1 MCASRVISLNAN
13 DLKHAKLLF
22 ALLLSFGSWG
32 LSAQITVTGQVVDA
46 ESNEPIIGAV
56 ISTMQMNGGD
66 RPSIKPV
73 GYTNA
78 EGDFS
83 VTLPSGT
90 RGFSVSS
97 FGYTALRQSLQ
108 GTSGVQ
114 VNLGVLKLTLDAS
127 VVLQQADVVSEGPAM
142 LNGLDRKVYD
152 VAGDLQ
158 VASGTGTDILRQVP
172 NVTMD
177 IDGNVALRG
186 DENVTILID
195 GRPASLMGYQGT
207 NAFDRLPAGMVQRV
221 EVITNPGA
229 KFDAQGTGGIINIV
243 TKKGRELPLNG
254 AIQAGIG
261 TRNKYNLGGN
271 VSIPVGK
278 MRINASIGA
287 DDRQMSSGGYTYRTY
302 YFPDSTYRTSEESLG
317 LRHNI
322 GTNARLGLDWNL
334 KDKHQVG
341 VSFGMDQ
348 RGGTDWD
355 SATFV
360 NIGKDGVP
368 AGAVQFKDQTS
379 SRSNQNLSFRYERKF
394 ADENKKW
401 TADANYSWGEDHDL
415 ENNFFTTDP
424 LYPTA
429 FTFGAYLQRF
439 DVPGNSKR
447 LNLQSDV
454 EWPLN
459 DKARVDF
466 GWRTSSSANVEV
478 RSASQLL
485 EPVSSSFLTDTLRS
499 FFTDMSQLNHA
510 AYATY
515 GYVFSP
521 KWKGQVGLRYETA
534 LVNIVLKDS
543 TTLQRSYPG
552 LFPSAY
558 LTYSPR
564 KGLDLQASY
573 SMRVNRPDGH
583 WGGSLN
589 PNIDYSNPSGL
600 RKGNPDLKPEYT
612 HSMEFNV
619 VQFGRWGSLSGSA
632 YGRHTINMMSR
643 YLEPLPSG
651 VLMMTWLNFN
661 TRDNVG
667 LSTNAMLRFNKNVQ
681 LQASADAFYSV
692 INGRNVSGNLT
703 QGGFGWQGR
712 SNLMLNLPK
721 EQQIQIT
728 YNQWGTGPTG
738 QGYRRGIQFIDL
750 GYKVDFLNKHWTLS
764 ARLSDV
770 FNQRRFRYDQFT
782 DLLDVEFMR
791 RRESRIGFLTLQYNF
806 GKPERSRGGRGG
818 RPGGMGQGMDM
829 GGGGDIDM

>member
-1 MCASRVISLNAN
+1 MNE
-13 DLKHAKLLF
+13 LKHVKLLLAF
-22 ALLLSFGSWG
+22 LLTLSSWAIV
-32 LSAQITVTGQVVDA
+32 AQTTVTGKVVDA

-56 ISTMQMNGGD
+56 ISFMQMNGDD
-66 RPSIKPV
+66 RPTLKQV
-73 GYTNA
+73 GATDV
-78 EGDFS
+78 EGNFS
-83 VTLPSGT
+83 VSLPTGT
-90 RGFSVSS
+90 RGFTISS
-97 FGYTALRQSLQ
+97 FGYAPSRQSMQ

-114 VNLGVLKLTLDAS
+114 VNVGTVKLALDAS
-127 VVLQQADVVSEGPAM
+127 VVLQQADVVTEGPAM

-195 GRPASLMGYQGT
+195 GRPASLMGYQGS

-243 TKKGRELPLNG
+243 TKKGKELPLNG
-254 AIQAGIG
+254 SIQAGIG

-278 MRINASIGA
+278 VRVNASIGG
-287 DDRQMSSGGYTYRTY
+287 DDRQMSSGGYTYRSY
-302 YFPDSTYRTSEESLG
+302 FFPDSLYKTTEESMG
-317 LRHNI
+317 LRRNV
-322 GTNARLGLDWNL
+322 GTNARIGIDWNIQN
-334 KDKHQVG
+334 KHSVG
-341 VSFGMDQ
+341 FSLGADRNTGV
-348 RGGTDWD
+348 DWD
-355 SATFV
+355 SAYFE
-360 NIGKDGVP
+360 NIGKDGIP
-368 AGAVQFKDQTS
+368 AKAIQFTDQTS
-379 SRSNQNLSFRYERKF
+379 SRQNQNASFHYERKF

-401 TADANYSWGEDHDL
+401 TADANYSWGNDHDIDD
-415 ENNFFTTDP
+415 NYFTVDP
-424 LYPTA
+424 LYPAA
-429 FTFGAYLQRF
+429 FTYGAYLQRF

-447 LNLQSDV
+447 MNVQTDV

-459 DKARVDF
+459 EKARVDF
-466 GWRTSSSANVEV
+466 GWRTSQSANVEV
-478 RSASQLL
+478 RTASQLPEL
-485 EPVSSSFLTDTLRS
+485 FSSSFVADTLRS
-499 FFTDMSQLNHA
+499 FFTDMNQVTHA
-510 AYATY
+510 GYGTF
-515 GYVFSP
+515 GYVVSP

-534 LVNIVLKDS
+534 LIDIVLRDS
-543 TTLQRSYPG
+543 SVLQRSYPG

-564 KGLDLQASY
+564 RGLDIQASY

-612 HSMEFNV
+612 HSMELNV
-619 VQFGRWGSLSGSA
+619 VQFGKWGSLSGSV

-643 YLEPLPSG
+643 YMEPLPSG

-661 TRDNVG
+661 TRDNLG
-667 LSTNAMLRFNKNVQ
+667 FSTNAMLRFNKVVQ
-681 LQASADAFYSV
+681 LQASADAYYSV
-692 INGRNVSGNLT
+692 INGENVAGGILQS
-703 QGGFGWQGR
+703 GFGWQGR

-728 YNQWGTGPTG
+728 YNQWGAGPTG
-738 QGYRRGIQFIDL
+738 QGFRRGIQFIDL

-770 FNQRRFRYDQFT
+770 FNQRRFRYDQYTPFI
-782 DLLDVEFMR
+782 DVEFMR

-806 GKPERSRGGRGG
+806 GNPDRSRGMRGGRGG
-818 RPGGMGQGMDM
+818 ASGGSMDM
-829 GGGGDIDM
+829 GGGDMDL

>member
-1 MCASRVISLNAN
+1 MNE
-13 DLKHAKLLF
+13 LKHAKVLF
-22 ALLLSFGSWG
+22 SLLLTMSSWAI
-32 LSAQITVTGQVVDA
+32 LAQTLVTGKVVDA

-56 ISTMQMNGGD
+56 ISTMQMNGSD
-66 RPSIKPV
+66 RPSINAV
-73 GYTNA
+73 GATNV

-83 VTLPSGT
+83 VTLPAGA
-90 RGFSVSS
+90 RGFSISS
-97 FGYTALRQSLQ
+97 FGYAASRQSLQ
-108 GTSGVQ
+108 STSGVQ
-114 VNLGVLKLTLDAS
+114 VNLGVIKLTLDES
-127 VVLQQADVVSEGPAM
+127 VVLQQADVVSDGPAM

-195 GRPASLMGYQGT
+195 GRPASLMGYQGS

-254 AIQAGIG
+254 AIQMGIG

-278 MRINASIGA
+278 VRINASVGG
-287 DDRQMSSGGYTYRTY
+287 DDRQMGSSGYTYRSY
-302 YFPDSTYRTSEESLG
+302 FFPDSLYTTSENSLG
-317 LRHNI
+317 QRVNV
-322 GTNARLGLDWNL
+322 GMNARVGIDWTIA
-334 KDKHQVG
+334 KTHQVG
-341 VSFGMDQ
+341 FSIGVDQNNGM
-348 RGGTDWD
+348 DWD
-355 SATFV
+355 SATFINV
-360 NIGKDGVP
+360 GKDGIP
-368 AGAVQFKDQTS
+368 AQAVQYTTES
-379 SRSNQNLSFRYERKF
+379 GSRSNQNASFRYERKYS
-394 ADENKKW
+394 DENKKW
-401 TADANYSWGEDHDL
+401 TADANYSWGSDNEIQD
-415 ENNFFTTDP
+415 NYYTTDP

-429 FTFGAYLQRF
+429 FTYGAYLQRF
-439 DVPGNSKR
+439 DVPGNSQR

-454 EWPLN
+454 EWPISE
-459 DKARVDF
+459 KARVDF
-466 GWRTSSSANVEV
+466 GWRTSMSANKEV
-478 RSASQLL
+478 RAATQLL
-485 EPVSSSFLTDTLRS
+485 EPWSSSFVSDTLRS
-499 FFTDMSQLNHA
+499 FFTDMSQVNHA
-510 AYATY
+510 AYGTF
-515 GYVFSP
+515 GYVISP

-534 LVNIVLKDS
+534 VVDIVLRDS
-543 TTLQRSYPG
+543 STLQRSYPG

-589 PNIDYSNPSGL
+589 PNVDYSNPSGL

-643 YLEPLPSG
+643 YMEALPSG

-661 TRDNVG
+661 SRDNLGV
-667 LSTNAMLRFNKNVQ
+667 STNAMLRFNKAIQ

-692 INGRNVSGNLT
+692 INGNNVAGNLT
-703 QGGFGWQGR
+703 QSGFGWQGR

-721 EQQIQIT
+721 EQQVQIT
-728 YNQWGTGPTG
+728 YNQWGSGPTG
-738 QGYRRGIQFIDL
+738 QGFRRGIQFIDL
-750 GYKVDFLNKHWTLS
+750 GYRVDFMEKHWTIS

-770 FNQRRFRYDQFT
+770 FNQRRYRYDQYT
-782 DLLDVEFMR
+782 PLLDVEFMR
-791 RRESRIGFLTLQYNF
+791 RRESRIGFLTVQYNF
-806 GKPERSRGGRGG
+806 GKPDRSRGMRGGRGG
-818 RPGGMGQGMDM
+818 GPGGDMDM
-829 GGGGDIDM
+829 GGGDMDL

>member
-1 MCASRVISLNAN
+1 M
-13 DLKHAKLLF
+13 D
-22 ALLLSFGSWG
+22 
-32 LSAQITVTGQVVDA
+32 AQ
-46 ESNEPIIGAV
+46 SNEPILGAV
-56 ISTMQMNGGD
+56 ISTMQNTGNDRPTIKPLGNTDMNGH
-66 RPSIKPV
+66 
-73 GYTNA
+73 
-78 EGDFS
+78 FS
-83 VTLPSGT
+83 VTLQSGA
-90 RGFSVSS
+90 RVVNFSA
-97 FGYTALRQSLQ
+97 FGYATLRQNLQITTGASLD
-108 GTSGVQ
+108 
-114 VNLGVLKLTLDAS
+114 LGILKMELDATT
-127 VVLQQADVVSEGPAM
+127 VLQQADVITDGPAM

-152 VAGDLQ
+152 VSGDLQ

-172 NVTMD
+172 NVTLD

-207 NAFDRLPAGMVQRV
+207 NAFDRLPAGMVQKV

-287 DDRQMSSGGYTYRTY
+287 DDRQMTSGGYTYRSY
-302 YFPDSTYRTSEESLG
+302 YFPDSTYLTSEESVG
-317 LRHNI
+317 LRHDV
-322 GTNARLGLDWNL
+322 GTNARFGLDWTIQ
-334 KDKHQVG
+334 DKHMVG
-341 VSFGMDQ
+341 FSFGMDQ
-348 RGGTDWD
+348 RSGTDWD
-355 SATFV
+355 STIYV
-360 NIGKDGVP
+360 NTGKDGVP
-368 AGAVQFKDQTS
+368 AGAIQYKSES
-379 SRSNQNLSFRYERKF
+379 SERANQNLSFRYERKF
-394 ADENKKW
+394 TDENKKW
-401 TADANYSWGEDHDL
+401 TADANYSWGNDHDI
-415 ENNFFTTDP
+415 EDNFFTTDP

-454 EWPLN
+454 EWPISE
-459 DKARVDF
+459 KARVDF
-466 GWRTSSSANVEV
+466 GWRTSSSANMEV
-478 RSASQLL
+478 RAASQLL

-521 KWKGQVGLRYETA
+521 KWKGQIGMRYETA

-543 TTLQRSYPG
+543 STLQRSYPG

-643 YLEPLPSG
+643 YMEALPSG

-692 INGRNVSGNLT
+692 INGTNVSGNLT

-738 QGYRRGIQFIDL
+738 QGFRRGIQFIDL
-750 GYKVDFLNKHWTLS
+750 GYKVDFMNKHWTLS

-782 DLLDVEFMR
+782 ELLDIEFMR

-806 GKPERSRGGRGG
+806 GKPDRSRSGRGG
-818 RPGGMGQGMDM
+818 RPSGMGQGMDM
-829 GGGGDIDM
+829 GGDMDM